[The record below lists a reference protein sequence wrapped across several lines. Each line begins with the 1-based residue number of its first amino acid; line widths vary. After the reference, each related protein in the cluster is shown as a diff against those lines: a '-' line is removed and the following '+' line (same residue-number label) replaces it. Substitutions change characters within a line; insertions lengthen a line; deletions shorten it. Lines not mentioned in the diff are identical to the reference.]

1 MKDARFQVSLVLLII
16 EISLLDLV
24 TLVFEEVTG
33 KPVLLLPMG
42 SCDDGAH
49 SQNEKLNL
57 VNYIEG
63 TKVMAQYIHQLGQL

>member
-1 MKDARFQVSLVLLII
+1 MKAAPYQVELII
-16 EISLLDLV
+16 NGSKLNFSKV

-33 KPVLLLPMG
+33 RPVLLLPMG

-57 VNYIEG
+57 VNYMEG